1 MLDEFANM
9 RAGDYS
15 NESDVFYKQA
25 KKVAMNSKERDITVA
40 VDGEPIGI
48 LPGIFEVN

>member
-1 MLDEFANM
+1 LDAIILKESGSLKMLDEFANM

-25 KKVAMNSKERDITVA
+25 KK
-40 VDGEPIGI
+40 GP
-48 LPGIFEVN
+48 

>member
-25 KKVAMNSKERDITVA
+25 KKGPMNSKERDITVA
-40 VDGEPIGI
+40 VDGEPIGNFARI
-48 LPGIFEVN
+48 